1 MQKSIYSL
9 LILLAASSFFMNKVF
24 AGDPIPGISV
34 GAGKNPGGQ
43 LMSNSKTGN
52 VGKCTLQPI
61 EKGNYSLNI
70 SYEEIVKKVNE
81 LTKGKTSNK
90 NGYLYKLQ
98 IEETFQNLIVKGKPI
113 RMPRSGGITIA
124 IAKDTNI
131 SFDVAAGTAI
141 KGILTNQ
148 KNDPMK

>member
-1 MQKSIYSL
+1 MQKSIYSF

-52 VGKCTLQPI
+52 DGKFTLQPV

-81 LTKGKTSNK
+81 LTKGKASNRS
-90 NGYLYKLQ
+90 GYVYKLQ
-98 IEETFQNLIVKGKPI
+98 LEGIFQNLIVKGKPI
-113 RMPRSGGITIA
+113 RMPGSGGVTITIT
-124 IAKDTNI
+124 KETTI
-131 SFDVAAGTAI
+131 SFDIPAGTAI
-141 KGILTNQ
+141 KGILTYESKKMTQ
-148 KNDPMK
+148 